1 MYNYKKMRIVYNSAG
16 GDEYHE
22 IKIRH
27 CYETESVVGKILY
40 LLKNIY
46 MLIPRTC
53 ECVSLHGKG
62 DGIIFADVIKVAN

>member
-1 MYNYKKMRIVYNSAG
+1 MAG
-16 GDEYHE
+16 ADEYHE

-40 LLKNIY
+40 LPQNIY
-46 MLIPRTC
+46 MLITRTC

-62 DGIIFADVIKVAN
+62 DGIIFADGIKVGNELTLT